1 MSRPLGLI
9 GAVVVALSLAPT
21 AAHARFGKRGSGGA
35 VGSTS
40 GASGSSGSSSGSN
53 AHAASPRYGYAAPVY
68 GGYGYG
74 GGYYGPRYSS
84 FFGYGDVPART
95 VAVEPDRPQ
104 ESLPLRVQA
113 SVEAQGYASGF
124 TLLGDVGVEGERF
137 GFHVSAQN
145 MAVRTDDGTPGFDSL
160 QQVNAHLSFA
170 LLTGDHGRLR
180 LELGADTIF
189 APDLITLGPTGGLSG
204 SIYLGQVVAIE
215 ASLMATPV
223 PYEQLDG
230 KLALAVG
237 LGPVGLRAGW
247 RVQVLDDR
255 GLVDG
260 VIHRDVFN
268 GPYVGLALVF

>member
-9 GAVVVALSLAPT
+9 GAVVVALSLAPS

-40 GASGSSGSSSGSN
+40 GASGPSSSSSGSPP
-53 AHAASPRYGYAAPVY
+53 HAASPRYGYAAPVY

-74 GGYYGPRYSS
+74 GYYGPRYSS
-84 FFGYGDVPART
+84 FFGYGYVPART
-95 VAVEPDRPQ
+95 VAEEPGQPR
-104 ESLPLRVQA
+104 ESIPLRVQA
-113 SVEAQGYASGF
+113 SVEAQGYVSGF

-137 GFHVSAQN
+137 GFHLSAQN
-145 MAVRTDDGTPGFDSL
+145 IAVRSDDGTPGFDSL
-160 QQVNAHLSFA
+160 QQVNAHLTFA
-170 LLTGDHGRLR
+170 LLTGDYGRLR
-180 LELGADTIF
+180 LELGADTVF
-189 APDLITLGPTGGLSG
+189 APDLITLGPTGGVSG

-230 KLALAVG
+230 KLGIGVG

-260 VIHRDVFN
+260 IIHRDVFN
-268 GPYVGLALVF
+268 GPYVGVSLVF